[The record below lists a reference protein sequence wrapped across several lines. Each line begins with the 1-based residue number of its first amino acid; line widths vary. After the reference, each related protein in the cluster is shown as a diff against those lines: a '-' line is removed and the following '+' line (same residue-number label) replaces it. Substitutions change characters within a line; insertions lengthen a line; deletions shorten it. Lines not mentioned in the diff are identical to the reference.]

1 MFLNWCRMAC
11 VVGYLRHYYRWNGKP
26 GLTLEEQRRLICEI
40 ARERKYGRGV
50 GRLFLEE
57 GVDGEE
63 TRWPKLRK
71 AIRMADDNA
80 DRDLLVVIPTLDGVQ
95 FNLSF
100 LQVLSGGGDAPI
112 YVRSGWRRPKIV
124 EAKNT
129 NYERRFDSLGW
140 LLSLGDEAE
149 AFAEMVSRVR
159 QRALVLGSFIGA
171 GLKEATRRGVRLGSR
186 RRGSH
191 RFTKAEQSKGGQV
204 TAKKRRLLA
213 NDSYTEWLPDIYRWQ
228 ANGDS
233 IGAIVMR
240 LAENGALTK
249 AGRKIGPMQVY
260 RILKRRN
267 NLGGQA
273 IDGCVRH

>member
-1 MFLNWCRMAC
+1 
-11 VVGYLRHYYRWNGKP
+11 
-26 GLTLEEQRRLICEI
+26 
-40 ARERKYGRGV
+40 
-50 GRLFLEE
+50 LFLEE

-100 LQVLSGGGDAPI
+100 LHVLSGGCDAPI

-129 NYERRFDSLGW
+129 NYERRVDSLGW

-159 QRALVLGSFIGA
+159 QRDLVLGSSIRA

-191 RFTKAEQSKGGQV
+191 CFTKGEQSKGGQV

-213 NDSYTEWLPDIYRWQ
+213 NDSYTEWLPDIYRWR

-233 IGAIVMR
+233 IEGIVMR
-240 LAENGALTK
+240 LTETGAITK
-249 AGRKIGPMQVY
+249 DGRKIGPMQVY
-260 RILKRRN
+260 RILKRVNRE
-267 NLGGQA
+267 
-273 IDGCVRH
+273 